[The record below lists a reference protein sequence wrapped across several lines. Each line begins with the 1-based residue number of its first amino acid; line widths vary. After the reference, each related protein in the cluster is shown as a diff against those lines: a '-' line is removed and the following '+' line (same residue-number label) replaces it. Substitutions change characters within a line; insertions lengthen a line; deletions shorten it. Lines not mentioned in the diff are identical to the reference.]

1 MAEIINLD
9 RLKSKLEDIANPQA
23 MQNALE
29 KACFIVENEA
39 KKKCPVGDGQLRQ
52 SITHE
57 IDGSDGIVGT
67 NVSYA
72 PYVEYG
78 TGIFSSLGN
87 GRQDKWSYKDEKGKW
102 HTTIGQKPQPY
113 LHPALQE
120 SRKKI
125 IDCFKDEI
133 MKGVKGN

>member
-52 SITHE
+52 SIIHE

-72 PYVEYG
+72 PYVEFAFYFRRTVG
-78 TGIFSSLGN
+78 AIQILNGVDLLCHTRSSL
-87 GRQDKWSYKDEKGKW
+87 RF
-102 HTTIGQKPQPY
+102 
-113 LHPALQE
+113 
-120 SRKKI
+120 
-125 IDCFKDEI
+125 CFNI
-133 MKGVKGN
+133 